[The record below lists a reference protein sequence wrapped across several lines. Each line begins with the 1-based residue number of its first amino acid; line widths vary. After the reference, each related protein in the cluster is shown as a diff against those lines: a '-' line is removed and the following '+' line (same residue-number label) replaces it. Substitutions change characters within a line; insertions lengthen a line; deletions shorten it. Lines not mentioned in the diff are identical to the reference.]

1 MVVPP
6 WFHHKLVLAKIVQ
19 DTNNSG
25 TLAAGQIGSGIFGF
39 DVYVSN
45 NVVNGTPAADDA
57 RIMFG
62 YRGSI
67 SLAVQITEGPVVTQP
82 SINGGFK
89 TLVKGLI
96 VYGAKV
102 VRPNNLGVLYADYT
116 AEAS

>member
-1 MVVPP
+1 VPP
-6 WFHHKLVLAKIVQ
+6 WFAEKLTLAKIVQ
-19 DTNNSG
+19 DTANSG
-25 TLAAGQIGSGIFGF
+25 IIASGYFGRTYYGF

-45 NVVNGTPAADDA
+45 NVVNGTPAANDA
-57 RIMFG
+57 RILFG

-67 SLAVQITEGPVVTQP
+67 SLAVQVTKIETARP
-82 SINGGFK
+82 SLDGGFK

-102 VRPNNLGVLYADYT
+102 VRPNTLGVLYADYT